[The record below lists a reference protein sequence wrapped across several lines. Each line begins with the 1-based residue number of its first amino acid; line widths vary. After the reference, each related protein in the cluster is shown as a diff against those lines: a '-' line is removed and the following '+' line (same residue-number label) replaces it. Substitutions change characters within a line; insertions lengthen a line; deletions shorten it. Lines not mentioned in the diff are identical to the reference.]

1 MFPSSFHVSLPSI
14 DLKHNPI
21 REDKKNK
28 GGQKTI
34 KLQQAVYQFADGE
47 Q

>member
-21 REDKKNK
+21 KEDKKTREDKKQSN
-28 GGQKTI
+28 
-34 KLQQAVYQFADGE
+34 
-47 Q
+47 